1 MLETSKDLLF
11 VVIAFCILWF
21 TVFVCWGLYYVI
33 SMMRNASKMTASIR
47 EKLELVDKILK
58 LVKDKL
64 EKGSNHIALISDSVI
79 KLVGFMM
86 DKQAKGSASKKSKK
100 K

>member
-21 TVFVCWGLYYVI
+21 TVFVCWALYYMI
-33 SMMRNASKMTASIR
+33 SILRNASKMTISIR
-47 EKLELVDKILK
+47 QKLEVVDKILK

-64 EKGSNHIALISDSVI
+64 EKGSSHMAMIADSAI
-79 KLVGFMM
+79 KLVGFLIE
-86 DKQAKGSASKKSKK
+86 KQKKGGGKKRKK